1 MKRLFTFLLVPAAC
15 CALSAEPLPQGDDT
29 IIEQDD
35 GSAINP
41 DAPDTPAAAVST
53 DKGAPAPAAETP
65 ADVPTVAEPAADT
78 PPAPPEP
85 IAETPAITPEPT
97 PAPAPETDTP
107 PAEPSTEDMAEQ
119 DAQRLQA
126 TAQET
131 AQAAAQETATPA
143 PLPVPRPADAS
154 NYFVPEGD
162 DHVVSQSGLFSVSGG
177 DSLRMGAIATHADDV
192 THRLLTLLH
201 LEDTHRYGVSIR
213 LLGSS
218 TDAPQ
223 PRPIRTRIRIIDE
236 QPNFQIRIYP
246 GGGIDLAR
254 LDAAIITMVLYERAL
269 RELEPG
275 AYPDTVSLP
284 HWLVTGIIQT
294 MQWRSGQADRDLYR
308 NLFKRAEMLPPE
320 SLISV
325 EDPDELDAASRQVYD
340 VSCGVLLM
348 SLLSRDGGADQL
360 KTLLAESATAEGTPK
375 EILGAHFHE
384 LGLDKDLLNKW
395 WALQLA
401 DLALPRAQEALT
413 PLESERQLSEALT
426 LIWFDP
432 ETETPRPLQL
442 DNVYE
447 LLSHENWRDLVQ
459 PAIERLVGLSSFCF
473 PEYRPII
480 AEYCRVITELMNGA
494 DADSVQNSLGPLQ
507 ELRHAYLAAAIR
519 GRDYLDWY
527 EITHLGRENRRSFD
541 AYLETMHLLRREA
554 PGPDTPVSRYL
565 DDIEALYKQGADAPL
580 PDALRLNIPARR
592 KARTKSED

>member
-1 MKRLFTFLLVPAAC
+1 MKRLLTFSVLLAAC
-15 CALSAEPLPQGDDT
+15 SALSAAPLPQGDDT

-35 GSAINP
+35 GSTINP
-41 DAPDTPAAAVST
+41 DAPDTPAAGTEGV
-53 DKGAPAPAAETP
+53 APAATPADTIPAVETP
-65 ADVPTVAEPAADT
+65 ADEPAAQ
-78 PPAPPEP
+78 E
-85 IAETPAITPEPT
+85 EPT
-97 PAPAPETDTP
+97 PAPSADETPTEPAAEEPQP
-107 PAEPSTEDMAEQ
+107 PAEPSTADMAQQ

-131 AQAAAQETATPA
+131 AEAAVQATPH
-143 PLPVPRPADAS
+143 PSPHPQ
-154 NYFVPEGD
+154 NGNFVIPDGD
-162 DHVVSQSGLFSVSGG
+162 DHVVSQSGMFSVSGG
-177 DSLRMGAIATHADDV
+177 DSLRMGAIASHADDV
-192 THRLLTLLH
+192 MHRLLTLLH
-201 LEDTHRYGVSIR
+201 LEGKHVYGISIR

-223 PRPIRTRIRIIDE
+223 PHPIRTRIRIIGE

-254 LDAAIITMVLYERAL
+254 LDGAIITMVLYERAL

-275 AYPDTVSLP
+275 AYPDTVSIP
-284 HWLVTGIIQT
+284 NWLITGIIQT
-294 MQWRSGQADRDLYR
+294 MQWRNGQADRELYR

-320 SLISV
+320 SIISV
-325 EDPDELDAASRQVYD
+325 EDPDELDAASRQIYD
-340 VSCGVLLM
+340 VSCGVLIM
-348 SLLSRDGGADQL
+348 SLLSREGGADQL
-360 KTLLAESATAEGTPK
+360 KTLLAEAATAEGTPK

-426 LIWFDP
+426 LIWYDP
-432 ETETPRPLQL
+432 ETETPRPIRL

-447 LLSHENWRDLVQ
+447 LLTHENWRDLVQ
-459 PAIERLVGLSSFCF
+459 PSIERLVGLSAFCF
-473 PEYRPII
+473 PDYRPII
-480 AEYCRVITELMNGA
+480 AEYCRVIAELMNGA
-494 DADSVQNSLGPLQ
+494 DPDEVQNSLGPLQ
-507 ELRHAYLAAAIR
+507 ELRQAYLSAAIR

-554 PGPDTPVSRYL
+554 PGPDTAVSRYL
-565 DDIEALYKQGADAPL
+565 DDIEALYKQEADAPL
-580 PDALRLNIPARR
+580 PDALRLNIPARHAQ
-592 KARTKSED
+592 KGKK